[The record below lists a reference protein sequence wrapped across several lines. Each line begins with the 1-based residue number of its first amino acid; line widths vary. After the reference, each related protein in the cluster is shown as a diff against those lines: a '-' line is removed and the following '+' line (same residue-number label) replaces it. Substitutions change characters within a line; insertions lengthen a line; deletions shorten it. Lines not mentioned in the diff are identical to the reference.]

1 MSGGVALGGGLP
13 NGIIFAYARTVPN
26 YGTIF
31 AYARTVPKPYDINKH
46 KWAYAYFGTFGNNCA
61 ITGVRPFCRINC
73 DRYKVVNAPL
83 QAYACF
89 VVLTAIG
96 IKRQL

>member
-13 NGIIFAYARTVPN
+13 N
-26 YGTIF
+26 GTIF

-73 DRYKVVNAPL
+73 DRYKAVIMT
-83 QAYACF
+83 YR
-89 VVLTAIG
+89 AIV
-96 IKRQL
+96 